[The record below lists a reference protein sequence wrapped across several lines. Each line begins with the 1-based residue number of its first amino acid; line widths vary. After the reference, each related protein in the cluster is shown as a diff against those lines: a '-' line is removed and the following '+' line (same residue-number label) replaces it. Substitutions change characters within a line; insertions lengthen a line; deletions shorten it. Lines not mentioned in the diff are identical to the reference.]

1 MKKLKFTFLEVLIA
15 SLILAFTA
23 VVSVEMSSGA
33 HLQTFDIEDQWATEH
48 LLSLGSEFYLM
59 FGHEADFPADMLPEG
74 FSIGCALE
82 PGIIPEGADE
92 EKYDPMN
99 GWIIGEYKV
108 TLFRQ
113 GEEIGSNFIEKLVP
127 EDALQ

>member
-1 MKKLKFTFLEVLIA
+1 MKKVKFTFLEVLIA

-48 LLSLGSEFYLM
+48 LLSLGCEFYLM
-59 FGHEADFPADMLPEG
+59 FGHEADFPPDMLPEG
-74 FSIGCALE
+74 FSIGCTLE

-92 EKYDPMN
+92 EKYDPLN

-113 GEEIGSNFIEKLVP
+113 GEEIGSTTIEKLVP
-127 EDALQ
+127 EDILQ